1 MTDMETKELYL
12 YKLSKSGFGAPA
24 YVVAANQQEA
34 VNKKGQ
40 SFDTDVNT
48 ITVEYV
54 GVVTV

>member
-1 MTDMETKELYL
+1 MNMETKDLYL

-24 YVVAANQQEA
+24 YVAAANQQEA

-40 SFDTDVNT
+40 AFDTDVNT

>member
-24 YVVAANQQEA
+24 YVAAANQQEA

-40 SFDTDVNT
+40 AFDTDVNT

>member
-1 MTDMETKELYL
+1 MNMETKDLYL

-24 YVVAANQQEA
+24 YVAAANQQEA